1 MSTTSPQNTTADAL
15 VEKELQRLESKNLEP
30 ADGPTKAIEDM
41 LSPSTEKEDTSQTEN
56 IMPEA
61 ILENG
66 LEDLEAIG
74 KGVLS

>member
-1 MSTTSPQNTTADAL
+1 MSTISPQNTTADAL

-30 ADGPTKAIEDM
+30 ADGPRNAIEDM
-41 LSPSTEKEDTSQTEN
+41 LSPSTEKDGTSQTEN